1 MNIHFIFTWVLF
13 LGLFPI
19 GFFWLRRAWKILKE
33 KDYSYV
39 ALKKG
44 EPPKNPEKYAPY
56 SAFINLLA
64 GSIFTVTIILIVVFG
79 LHYDIWTAIVGITLW
94 GKLFADFVISRH
106 AHMKW
111 RK

>member
-1 MNIHFIFTWVLF
+1 M
-13 LGLFPI
+13 
-19 GFFWLRRAWKILKE
+19 ILKK

-64 GSIFTVTIILIVVFG
+64 GSIFTIVIILIVGFG

-94 GKLFADFVISRH
+94 GKLFADFIISRH